1 MVKCVKIKY
10 VDSNSG
16 IRQLLLLEFSQRSNN
31 DSRIIE
37 EFRKNLNA
45 ICFFW
50 SKFFIE
56 SEGFGYLEK
65 FSAHLISVFFL
76 PLFDRRGTNLHC
88 LWAGFL
94 HGQRTRKTS
103 ISETTLGVSES
114 RSLDRA
120 NRACPCQIS
129 FDLWL
134 LEGRIRKE
142 IQKYTVFPY
151 QSEWLRYC
159 FDLKKYI

>member
-1 MVKCVKIKY
+1 MISWCIKDLWGTKVMYCYVVKWPVFRLQRGSAKSPLAP
-10 VDSNSG
+10 SNFSSLC
-16 IRQLLLLEFSQRSNN
+16 IRLRLFHEIQCTF
-31 DSRIIE
+31 
-37 EFRKNLNA
+37 NL
-45 ICFFW
+45 
-50 SKFFIE
+50 S
-56 SEGFGYLEK
+56 
-65 FSAHLISVFFL
+65 FFL

-134 LEGRIRKE
+134 LEDRKRKE

-151 QSEWLRYC
+151 Q
-159 FDLKKYI
+159 